1 MDLEPAALESKQSV
15 KRALTLGDESSKSL
29 ANRSNA
35 IKPMGPRSVAA
46 KSASGLNSRKHGLN
60 SAPDFESSPAY
71 RALIDLIAEER
82 FSAFACA
89 DIAAGLLNYRRVMDA
104 YYDTY
109 TSPEPVDEFLSN
121 VNVKASTLIF
131 RELLR
136 PSGSEPQDV
145 REITTFFTD
154 MQRQQRCKNGPAS
167 RRSSDTYKLIRHQRN
182 GIAWL
187 SRTVRQG

>member
-1 MDLEPAALESKQSV
+1 MINHHRNLTNRCYAL
-15 KRALTLGDESSKSL
+15 KSTG
-29 ANRSNA
+29 S
-35 IKPMGPRSVAA
+35 RSVAG
-46 KSASGLNSRKHGLN
+46 KWASSQNSCKLGLN
-60 SAPDFESSPAY
+60 SAPDFESSPAF

-89 DIAAGLLNYRRVMDA
+89 DIAVGLLNYRRVMDA

-121 VNVKASTLIF
+121 VNVKASILIF